1 MVALGS
7 GHHAKPLGL
16 SLFRRRHD
24 QTVTFRINGDRLL
37 KEGVNPL
44 LGSVLEMRRT
54 EDRRSGDNHHVHA
67 GVYHLLV
74 GLEACE
80 AVIFRNFLAPLVLQA
95 VTEAAEAV
103 SEHIAQSR
111 HLDPVGGIQQILNG
125 SASTAAATDHAD
137 LKFLSV
143 DGLVRK
149 FRNIILARLSEGC
162 HLAGFITTCAG
173 GQQDTAAYQTYTD
186 LGALAKKGSS
196 VHFVAH
202 FIDSLYVI

>member
-16 SLFRRRHD
+16 SLFSRRHD
-24 QTVTFRINGDRLL
+24 QTIALGVHSDRLL

-74 GLEACE
+74 GLEADKT
-80 AVIFRNFLAPLVLQA
+80 VILRNFLAPLVLQA
-95 VTEAAEAV
+95 VTEAVEAV

-125 SASTAAATDHAD
+125 TASTTAASDHSD
-137 LKFLSV
+137 LKFPSV
-143 DGLVRK
+143 NGLVRK
-149 FRNIILARLSEGC
+149 LGYIVLARLPEGS
-162 HLAGFITTCAG
+162 HLTGFVTTCA
-173 GQQDTAAYQTYTD
+173 
-186 LGALAKKGSS
+186 S
-196 VHFVAH
+196 
-202 FIDSLYVI
+202 

>member
-1 MVALGS
+1 MTLCA
-7 GHHAKPLGL
+7 GHDAKSLGL
-16 SLFRRRHD
+16 SLLGGRHD
-24 QTVTFRINGDRLL
+24 LTVTFRINGDRLL

-44 LGSVLEMRRT
+44 LGSVLEVSRT

-74 GLEACE
+74 GVEACE
-80 AVIFRNFLAPLVLQA
+80 AVIFRNFLIPFGLEVFAKAGQA
-95 VTEAAEAV
+95 I
-103 SEHIAQSR
+103 SKDIAQGR
-111 HLDPVGGIQQILNG
+111 DLDSVGGIQQILNG
-125 SASTAAATDHAD
+125 SASTAAATDHTD

-149 FRNIILARLSEGC
+149 FRNIVLARLSEGC
-162 HLAGFITTCAG
+162 HLAGFVTTCAG
-173 GQQDTAAYQTYTD
+173 GQQDAAAYQTYTD
-186 LGALAKKGSS
+186 LGAFTKKGSS